1 MGLPERS
8 SLGKRGQW
16 TADYFRQ
23 LPPEVRKPFKKQ
35 AKAEK
40 AELKKGKGK
49 GKGRGK
55 ADLAE
60 GDNDESGDILVC
72 SDTDHGKSPPTVPT
86 TALSPEETM
95 WFVSLSFPCK

>member
-23 LPPEVRKPFKKQ
+23 LPPKVREPFEKQ
-35 AKAEK
+35 AEAEK
-40 AELKKGKGK
+40 AESKKGKGK
-49 GKGRGK
+49 GKGKGK

-60 GDNDESGDILVC
+60 GDDDESGDIPTC
-72 SDTDHGKSPPTVPT
+72 SDTDHGELPPTVPT
-86 TALSPEETM
+86 TALSPEETAR
-95 WFVSLSFPCK
+95 FVSLSFPCK